1 MNVCGGNYLE
11 KMAARMGMPLL
22 YTTGCMACSEPGGVT
37 QGLVCDADIY
47 GVKSPAEYLK
57 RILEHSGPDDVVHA
71 VEEVFTHVR
80 GGYACAVEWNGSVYV
95 FRDPVG
101 LAPLYYLGGSF
112 ASEKKAFPSPPTMV
126 VPGQVVK
133 LPSTPLTHYGIKGV
147 PSDPHHVLDALT
159 ESANIMNED
168 AVLLFS
174 GGIDSCL
181 LAAILDIPLLTC
193 GLENS
198 QDITFS
204 RRAARLLKKEHRE
217 VILSQRDIQNAYQH
231 VCSVLQEKTLLDIEI
246 GLLIEAVCQ
255 NCDEDILISGQGA
268 DELFGGYYKYEQA
281 FHQKKDV
288 QSMMRKDL
296 SVIHKGLER
305 DRQVA
310 QNYNKKV
317 RYPYLA
323 VPVIENVL
331 DIPVSSLFIPSRKAF
346 LRKMAD
352 LMSLPEEI
360 VARPKKALQYGSGI
374 HKVVKKLHPLPQK
387 TQP

>member
-1 MNVCGGNYLE
+1 MNICGGNSLE
-11 KMAARMGMPLL
+11 KMAARMGMTLM
-22 YTTGCMACSEPGGVT
+22 YTTGCMACSEPRGVT

-47 GVKSPAEYLK
+47 GVKSPAVYLR
-57 RILEHSGPDDVVHA
+57 RILEQSGSDDIVHA
-71 VEEVFTHVR
+71 VKEVFATVR
-80 GGYACAVEWNGSVYV
+80 GGYACAVKWNGSTHV

-101 LAPLYYLGGSF
+101 LAPLYYCGGSF
-112 ASEKKAFPSPPTMV
+112 ASEKKAFPSRPLMV
-126 VPGQVVK
+126 TPGQVVK
-133 LPSTPLTHYGIKGV
+133 LPGTPLANYCMKGV
-147 PSDPHHVLDALT
+147 PSGPHQVLDALT

-174 GGIDSCL
+174 GGIDSCI

-193 GLENS
+193 GLRNS
-198 QDITFS
+198 QDMMFS

-217 VILSQRDIQNAYQH
+217 VILSQRDIQNAYQR
-231 VCSVLQEKTLLDIEI
+231 VFSVLQEKTLLDIEI

-255 NCDEDILISGQGA
+255 NCDENILISGQGA

-288 QSMMRKDL
+288 QSMMRKDF

-305 DRQVA
+305 DRQIT
-310 QNYNKKV
+310 QYYNKKV

-323 VPVIENVL
+323 VPVIERVL

-346 LRKMAD
+346 LRKIAD
-352 LMSLPEEI
+352 ILSLPEEI
-360 VARPKKALQYGSGI
+360 VSRPKKALQYGSGI
-374 HKVVKKLHPLPQK
+374 HKVIKKLHPFSQ
-387 TQP
+387 